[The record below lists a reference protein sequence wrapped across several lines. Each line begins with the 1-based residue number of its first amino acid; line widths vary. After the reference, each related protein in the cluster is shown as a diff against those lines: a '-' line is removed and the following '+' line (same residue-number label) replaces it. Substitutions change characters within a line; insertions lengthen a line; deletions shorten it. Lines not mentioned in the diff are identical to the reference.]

1 MKFYWNKECFNARR
15 RFKSHRTC
23 SDYWLDALF
32 QAPTQASSRCS
43 SYQRRLGTECE
54 LSRQAWQ
61 VTSHPKSLRTTFV
74 PLRLRQ
80 TDDSWLI
87 IAFCLCTTLLR
98 VTLGKLS
105 APRPPISLTVPSFYN
120 WDVGTVL
127 EVRNLIW
134 DKVDSNWVGRF
145 RNSSKPVS
153 N

>member
-1 MKFYWNKECFNARR
+1 MQIYWNKECFNARR
-15 RFKSHRTC
+15 RLKSHRTC
-23 SDYWLDALF
+23 LEYWLDALF
-32 QAPTQASSRCS
+32 QAPTQASSRYPSC
-43 SYQRRLGTECE
+43 QRRLGTQCE
-54 LSRQAWQ
+54 FSRQVWE
-61 VTSHPKSLRTTFV
+61 VTSHPKSPRTTFV
-74 PLRLRQ
+74 PLRLLHRQ

-105 APRPPISLTVPSFYN
+105 ASHFTNRSPFFYN

-145 RNSSKPVS
+145 RSSSKPVS